1 MKEAKK
7 IDDFRTQLEN
17 HYNFPTNYLF
27 KFIVPQEQVE
37 KLKSLLPQGK
47 ISTKKSRT
55 GKYVGVSFNL
65 LAKSSHEIIDIY
77 KEVYM
82 IKGIISL

>member
-7 IDDFRTQLEN
+7 IDNFRIQLED
-17 HYNFPTNYLF
+17 HYNFPANYLF

-47 ISTKKSRT
+47 ITTKKSRT
-55 GKYVGVSFNL
+55 GKYVSVTFNL
-65 LAKSSHEIIDIY
+65 LAKSSHEIINIY
-77 KEVYM
+77 KEVYL